1 MANFHGEDFIR
12 SCGLEGIAML
22 GFKETS
28 AAPLST
34 KSPTRIKVAGCDGVV
49 FGGVSHILQYTTST
63 IMAAK

>member
-1 MANFHGEDFIR
+1 MADFHGEDFIR

-49 FGGVSHILQYTTST
+49 FLGGFSITYILQYTTT
-63 IMAAK
+63 RA